1 MRKIIDGCYKKATQ
15 IINDNRDLLELLA
28 TTLLEY
34 ETLTKEQIDY
44 LVENGKMT
52 SEEEET
58 TYEKMSLTKLKEI
71 AKEKNIVKTI
81 STLIASTFIY
91 FFMPLLLP
99 LAIFLLFLL
108 IISIYLLGSISFM
121 LSPIQYMKKR
131 SKLLLSF
138 FLFKPSSF
146 WEKSF

>member
-1 MRKIIDGCYKKATQ
+1 MANIEGRNPIIEALRGDRAIDKIMISNSSKEGSIKKIIG
-15 IINDNRDLLELLA
+15 
-28 TTLLEY
+28 
-34 ETLTKEQIDY
+34 
-44 LVENGKMT
+44 M
-52 SEEEET
+52 
-58 TYEKMSLTKLKEI
+58 

-81 STLIASTFIY
+81 STLIASPFIY